1 MTMKTPLAL
10 AAAVAALSP
19 ATALAGTGPWSSP
32 VQVVPPGS
40 SDPAAASAQAFVSP
54 DGRSLVVSSDGIK
67 PVMVAGNARNV
78 FGPLIPLGPES
89 SKSAG
94 LDAAVGAEGTLAV
107 GWAADGVVHVAV
119 VRSGSSAA
127 SQLDVPGGGPG
138 ASGAS

>member
-1 MTMKTPLAL
+1 MTMKTPLALAL

-32 VQVVPPGS
+32 VQVVPPG

-94 LDAAVGAEGTLAV
+94 LDAAVGA
-107 GWAADGVVHVAV
+107 
-119 VRSGSSAA
+119 
-127 SQLDVPGGGPG
+127 
-138 ASGAS
+138 

>member
-1 MTMKTPLAL
+1 MTMKMPLAL

-19 ATALAGTGPWSSP
+19 ATALAGAGPWSSP
-32 VQVVPPGS
+32 VQVVPAGT
-40 SDPAAASAQAFVSP
+40 DPAAASAQAFVSP

-67 PVMVAGNARNV
+67 PLMVAGNARNI

-94 LDAAVGAEGTLAV
+94 LEAAVGADGTLAV
-107 GWAADGVVHVAV
+107 GWAADGVVHVSV
-119 VRSGSSAA
+119 VRSGSASA